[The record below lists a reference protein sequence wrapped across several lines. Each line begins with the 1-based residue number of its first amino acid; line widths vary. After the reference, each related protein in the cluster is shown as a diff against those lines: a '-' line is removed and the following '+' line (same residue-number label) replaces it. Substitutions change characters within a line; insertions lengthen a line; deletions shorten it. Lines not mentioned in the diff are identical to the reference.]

1 MYKIYF
7 TRKAEKELLHLSS
20 IDRES
25 VLEKIPLL
33 SSSKAHLDI
42 KKLVNVTSFYR
53 LRIGKVRVIFEI
65 FENKK
70 QLWIRKVGY
79 RGSVYRY

>member
-33 SSSKAHLDI
+33 SSSKARLDI
-42 KKLVNVTSFYR
+42 KKLVNAAGFYR
-53 LRIGKVRVIFEI
+53 LRVGKVRVIFEI
-65 FENKK
+65 LGDRK